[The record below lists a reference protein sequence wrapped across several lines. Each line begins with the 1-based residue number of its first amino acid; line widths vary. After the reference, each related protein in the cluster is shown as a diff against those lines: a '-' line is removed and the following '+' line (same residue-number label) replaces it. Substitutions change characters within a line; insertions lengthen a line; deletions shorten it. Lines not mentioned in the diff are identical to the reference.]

1 MCGVTGWVDWEA
13 DLRDRRPTVSAM
25 TETLACRGPDAA
37 GIWLS
42 RSAALGHRRLV
53 VIDPDGGVQP
63 LTEGRYAVP
72 NPRRRDVGSGDG
84 RPYGSRDH
92 DREAVLAY
100 NGELYNFRE
109 LRRELEALGHT
120 FRTRS
125 DTEVV
130 LRAHV
135 QWGTDAP
142 KRFNGIYAYALW
154 DGRRRE
160 LLLVRDRL
168 GVKPLYWHAYGS
180 GVLFGSEPKAVLAH
194 PAFRAELDAEGIA
207 ELFALPAAPTRG
219 HGVFR
224 GLREVLPGHLVTV
237 ARTGNR
243 ETPYW
248 RLRSHLHT
256 DDAATTQDTV
266 RSLLADAVERQLVS
280 DVPLCTLLSGGVDSS
295 AVTALAA
302 QARERA
308 GQGKVTSF
316 SVDFPGSA
324 DRAPDTWRTSQ
335 DAPYVQAAAEHIGSL
350 HTSVLIPDDDL
361 LDARDAVLRARDR
374 PGWGEM
380 DASLHLLF
388 REVRRRSTV
397 ALSGEVADEVFG
409 GYPYFHDRAGLES
422 DGFPWLHGRTTPAAL
437 LRPEVRAQVR
447 PEEYTAEAYR
457 GSLAEVPRL
466 PGERGHDRRIR
477 EVSYLALTRWL
488 PSLLDRVDRV
498 SMSVGL
504 EVRVPFC
511 DHRLVEYLWNV
522 PWAVKTPGGRSK
534 GLLRDAVR
542 DLLPPQVADRPKS
555 GYPSTPAV
563 RYAEVLTGRARELLA
578 DPQAPVF
585 DLVDR
590 ETVRRLVAEGRPL
603 PGPRTAP
610 NPVGGLD
617 HLVQVDE
624 WLRAYRVGLR

>member
-1 MCGVTGWVDWEA
+1 MCGVTGWIDWET
-13 DLRDRRPTVSAM
+13 DLRSEEATLRAM
-25 TETLACRGPDAA
+25 TETLACRGPDDS
-37 GIWLS
+37 GVLLS
-42 RSAALGHRRLV
+42 RHAALGHRRLA
-53 VIDPDGGVQP
+53 VIAPDDGAQP
-63 LTEGRYAVP
+63 MGATT
-72 NPRRRDVGSGDG
+72 GDG
-84 RPYGSRDH
+84 PRT
-92 DREAVLAY
+92 VLTY
-100 NGELYNFRE
+100 NGELYNYPE
-109 LRRELEALGHT
+109 LREELRSLGHE

-130 LRAHV
+130 LRAHL
-135 QWGTDAP
+135 QWGADAP
-142 KRFNGIYAYALW
+142 RRFNGIFAYALW
-154 DGRRRE
+154 DDRNQE
-160 LLLVRDRL
+160 LLLVRDHL
-168 GVKPLYWHAYGS
+168 GVKPLYWHPHAS

-194 PAFRAELDAEGIA
+194 PLFHAELDAEGIA
-207 ELFALPAAPTRG
+207 ELFALPAAPTAG
-219 HGVFR
+219 HGIFR
-224 GLREVLPGHLVTV
+224 GLYEVLPGQTVTV
-237 ARTGNR
+237 RRGATRTAFYWRPTARVHPDDPTTTR
-243 ETPYW
+243 ET
-248 RLRSHLHT
+248 
-256 DDAATTQDTV
+256 V
-266 RSLLADAVERQLVS
+266 RALLADTVERQLLS

-302 QARERA
+302 AARERA
-308 GQGKVTSF
+308 GHSKVTSF

-324 DRAPDTWRTSQ
+324 DRAPDAWRTGA
-335 DAPYVQAAAEHIGSL
+335 DAPFVRAAAEHIGTL

-397 ALSGEVADEVFG
+397 ALSGEAADEIFG
-409 GYPYFHDRAGLES
+409 GYPYFHDPAALAA
-422 DGFPWLHGRTTPAAL
+422 DTFPWLHGRTTPAAL
-437 LRPEVRAQVR
+437 LRPEVAAEVR
-447 PEEYTAEAYR
+447 PEEYTAEQYR
-457 GSLAEVPRL
+457 RSLADVPRL
-466 PGERGHDRRIR
+466 EGEEGADRRIR
-477 EVSYLALTRWL
+477 EIFHLALTRWL
-488 PSLLDRVDRV
+488 PPLLERVDRV

-511 DHRLVEYLWNV
+511 DHRLVEYVANV

-563 RYAEVLTGRARELLA
+563 RYTEVLTARAHELLA
-578 DPQAPVF
+578 DSQAPVF

-590 ETVRRLVAEGRPL
+590 GTVRRALAEGRPL
-603 PGPRTAP
+603 PSPRTAP

-624 WLRAYRVGLR
+624 WLRAYRVRLR

>member
-1 MCGVTGWVDWEA
+1 MMCGVTGWIDWET
-13 DLRDRRPTVSAM
+13 DLRSEEATLRAM
-25 TETLACRGPDAA
+25 TETLACRGPDDS
-37 GIWLS
+37 GVLLS
-42 RSAALGHRRLV
+42 RHAALGHRRLA
-53 VIDPDGGVQP
+53 VIAPDDGAQP
-63 LTEGRYAVP
+63 MGATT
-72 NPRRRDVGSGDG
+72 GDG
-84 RPYGSRDH
+84 PRT
-92 DREAVLAY
+92 VLTY
-100 NGELYNFRE
+100 NGELYNYPE
-109 LRRELEALGHT
+109 LREELRSLGHE

-130 LRAHV
+130 LRAHL
-135 QWGTDAP
+135 QWGADAP
-142 KRFNGIYAYALW
+142 RRFNGIFAYALW
-154 DGRRRE
+154 DDRNQE
-160 LLLVRDRL
+160 LLLVRDHL
-168 GVKPLYWHAYGS
+168 GVKPLYWHPHAS

-194 PAFRAELDAEGIA
+194 PLFHAELDAEGIA
-207 ELFALPAAPTRG
+207 ELFALPAAPTAG
-219 HGVFR
+219 HGIFR
-224 GLREVLPGHLVTV
+224 GLYEVLPGQTVTV
-237 ARTGNR
+237 RRGATRTAFYWRPTARVHPDDPATTR
-243 ETPYW
+243 ET
-248 RLRSHLHT
+248 
-256 DDAATTQDTV
+256 V
-266 RSLLADAVERQLVS
+266 RALLADTVERQLLS

-302 QARERA
+302 AARERA
-308 GQGKVTSF
+308 GHSKVTSF

-324 DRAPDTWRTSQ
+324 DRAPDAWRTGA
-335 DAPYVQAAAEHIGSL
+335 DAPFVRAAAEHIGTL

-397 ALSGEVADEVFG
+397 ALSGEAADEIFG
-409 GYPYFHDRAGLES
+409 GYPYFHDPAALAA
-422 DGFPWLHGRTTPAAL
+422 DTFPWLHGRTTPAAL
-437 LRPEVRAQVR
+437 LRPEVAAEVR
-447 PEEYTAEAYR
+447 PEEYTAEQYR
-457 GSLAEVPRL
+457 RSLADVPRL
-466 PGERGHDRRIR
+466 EGEEGADRRIR
-477 EVSYLALTRWL
+477 EIFHLALTRWL
-488 PSLLDRVDRV
+488 PPLLERVDRV

-511 DHRLVEYLWNV
+511 DHRLVEYVANV

-563 RYAEVLTGRARELLA
+563 RYTEVLTARAHELLA
-578 DPQAPVF
+578 DSQAPVF

-590 ETVRRLVAEGRPL
+590 ETVRRALAEGRPL
-603 PGPRTAP
+603 PSPRTAP

-624 WLRAYRVGLR
+624 WLRAYRVRLR